1 MIPKAFASWFFKN
14 MMATVMVMRMMV
26 MVVMMVVMMVM

>member
-14 MMATVMVMRMMV
+14 MMATVMVMRMVV
-26 MVVMMVVMMVM
+26 MVVVVRMMTG